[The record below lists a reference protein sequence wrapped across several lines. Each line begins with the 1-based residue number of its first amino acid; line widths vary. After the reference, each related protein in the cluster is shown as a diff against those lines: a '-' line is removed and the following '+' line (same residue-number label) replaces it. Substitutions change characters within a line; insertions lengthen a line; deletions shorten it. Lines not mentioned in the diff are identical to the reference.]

1 MFGRRFAA
9 LLSAMVSV
17 SGVALVV
24 AACSSDGENT
34 TEIVLND
41 SGSADSQRTDAEVD
55 DGGPTDTGADTEP
68 TVPPYID
75 AGVGIV
81 ASFNGVPFAFNIA
94 TKASH
99 NPSTKS
105 YRLEGRT
112 QTTPYRAVQFEI
124 IVNDAGAITCTD
136 LNTVTAVVGEAT
148 YQANKN
154 TGACSINITNWPSS
168 VGQPLTGTFGA
179 TAPEVGGAGT
189 LQITDGQ
196 FEVAWTNDVD

>member
-1 MFGRRFAA
+1 MVGRRFTAF
-9 LLSAMVSV
+9 LCVVSV
-17 SGVALVV
+17 SAAGALA
-24 AACSSDGENT
+24 AACGSDGENT
-34 TEIVLND
+34 TEVVLSD
-41 SGSADSQRTDAEVD
+41 SGSVDAHVVEAATEDTGVD
-55 DGGPTDTGADTEP
+55 DTGADSEP

-81 ASFNGVPFAFNIA
+81 ASFDGVAYAFNVA

-136 LNTVTAVVGEAT
+136 FNTVTAVVGDST

-154 TGACSINITNWPSS
+154 AGTCSVSITNWPSS
-168 VGQPLTGTFGA
+168 VGQPLTGTFA
-179 TAPEVGGAGT
+179 ASAPEVGGAGT
-189 LQITDGQ
+189 LQITDGK
-196 FEVAWTNDVD
+196 FDVPWTNDD